1 MYPDLYT
8 ENVTGKIRKGI
19 EIIVYQNYS
28 NKLIHCLHGLY
39 TGWLSGHRKLQV
51 PAEGL
56 QGSLLH
62 RGTPLALSRAAA
74 LPAHAAL
81 CVCSW
86 ALHPGVTPKWVA
98 LPAIRVL
105 SLGLMIQLPDLWR
118 TSLKQFGCW
127 IQHKTFSL
135 HYQRSCSLSC
145 NVYCEKLHGISA
157 DSSCGP
163 KCYQLKCGR
172 ATWEL
177 N

>member
-39 TGWLSGHRKLQV
+39 IGWLLGHRKLQV

-74 LPAHAAL
+74 LPAHAAP
-81 CVCSW
+81 CVCS
-86 ALHPGVTPKWVA
+86 
-98 LPAIRVL
+98 
-105 SLGLMIQLPDLWR
+105 
-118 TSLKQFGCW
+118 
-127 IQHKTFSL
+127 
-135 HYQRSCSLSC
+135 
-145 NVYCEKLHGISA
+145 
-157 DSSCGP
+157 
-163 KCYQLKCGR
+163 
-172 ATWEL
+172 
-177 N
+177 